1 LEFKFKNKKL
11 NHGLYKIILQIVY
24 KNAYFLS
31 FTVSTLHKIYWVEV
45 RKVLIVKPRMKQ
57 KMKISLT
64 VDCLVPV
71 NFERLTRG
79 ELGVYYNAQQYALR
93 AAATE
98 IKHRSYDQS

>member
-1 LEFKFKNKKL
+1 M
-11 NHGLYKIILQIVY
+11 Y
-24 KNAYFLS
+24 KNAYFL
-31 FTVSTLHKIYWVEV
+31 FINVTTLLKIYWVQV
-45 RKVLIVKPRMKQ
+45 RKVLSVKPWMKQ

-98 IKHRSYDQS
+98 IKHISYDQS